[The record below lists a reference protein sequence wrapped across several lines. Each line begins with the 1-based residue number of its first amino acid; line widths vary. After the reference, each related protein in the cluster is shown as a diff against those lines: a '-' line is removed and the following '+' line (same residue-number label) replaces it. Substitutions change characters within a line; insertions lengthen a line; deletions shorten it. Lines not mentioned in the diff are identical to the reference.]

1 MSSSYTLHSRVVD
14 PSDLVTTTNALAQS
28 QRDLTV
34 DDVEDLSELPTP
46 DVRALLNIGK
56 EIQLI
61 EQEDSRYTASSDIAL
76 QFRQANQNDERK
88 KLLRMQLQKYR
99 PFITFIKNLIDGSE
113 PGDAARQVGV
123 FYQLGPDED
132 VIENQ
137 FLELGEYCGILN
149 RDSEGIEY
157 NFNTEIIS
165 RSYFQGVAE
174 MLEDELVA
182 RIFLDN
188 RLDEDIV
195 VYMDQESFNQL
206 VAALRNFG
214 SDPSDAISAAGRAI
228 ETFQRNLGNDYGSG
242 SVDFTTQSGIRELAQ
257 ALNSDGLIKDRHR
270 LAAEYLGEVRN
281 KSGAHGIDP
290 TTDERWI
297 TNEEVAY
304 SNILT
309 GIHYIRSVYAWV
321 VDDQLII

>member
-1 MSSSYTLHSRVVD
+1 MSPSYTLHSRVVD
-14 PSDLVTTTNALAQS
+14 PSDLVTATNALAQS

-34 DDVEDLSELPTP
+34 DDVENLLEKGTP
-46 DVRALLNIGK
+46 DVRALLNLGK

-61 EQEDSRYTASSDIAL
+61 DQEDSRYTASSAIAL
-76 QFRQANQNDERK
+76 QFRQANQDDERK
-88 KLLRMQLQKYR
+88 DILRMQLQKHR
-99 PFITFIKNLIDGSE
+99 PFITFIKNLIDGVE
-113 PGDAARQVGV
+113 PDNAARQVGV
-123 FYQLGPDED
+123 FYQLGPDGD
-132 VIENQ
+132 VIEDQ
-137 FLELGEYCGILN
+137 FLELGEFCGILN
-149 RDSEGIEY
+149 RTGDGIEY
-157 NFNTEIIS
+157 NFDTEIIS
-165 RSYFQGVAE
+165 GSYFQGVAE

-195 VYMDQESFNQL
+195 VYMDQENFNQL

-214 SDPSDAISAAGRAI
+214 SNPNDAISAAGRAI
-228 ETFQRNLGNDYGSG
+228 ETFQRNLGSDYGSG

-257 ALNSDGLIKDRHR
+257 ALNSDDLIRDRHR

-281 KSGAHGIDP
+281 KSGGHGIDP
-290 TTDERWI
+290 TADEHWI

-304 SNILT
+304 SYILT
-309 GIHYIRSVYAWV
+309 GIHYIRSVYGWI